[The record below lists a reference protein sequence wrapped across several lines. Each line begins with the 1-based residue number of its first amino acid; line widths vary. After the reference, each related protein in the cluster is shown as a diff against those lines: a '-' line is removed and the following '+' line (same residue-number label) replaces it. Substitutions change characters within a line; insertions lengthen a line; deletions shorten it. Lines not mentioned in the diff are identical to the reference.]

1 MRISDWSSDVCSSD
15 LSSPPQEFAE
25 RSIGL
30 RLARRVE
37 EADSIEMIRDR
48 AFIIGIAHRY
58 GLAPVV
64 MELVRLDMVGGSL
77 ATRDGL
83 AEGGGLQDRGES
95 APAADTLAQ
104 IWRCWRRSEEHT
116 SELQS
121 LMRISYDVF
130 SLKKKNE
137 NK

>member
-1 MRISDWSSDVCSSD
+1 
-15 LSSPPQEFAE
+15 
-25 RSIGL
+25 
-30 RLARRVE
+30 
-37 EADSIEMIRDR
+37 MIRDR

-64 MELVRLDMVGGSL
+64 MELVRIDMVGGSL

-104 IWRCWRRSEEHT
+104 IWSCWSRCLPHIRCGIRIKYIISQFYSKGRGWGIRPLCSPHVKTET
-116 SELQS
+116 SQ
-121 LMRISYDVF
+121 
-130 SLKKKNE
+130 KNV
-137 NK
+137 

>member
-15 LSSPPQEFAE
+15 LS
-25 RSIGL
+25 IGL
-30 RLARRVE
+30 RLVRRVK

-104 IWRCWRRSEEHT
+104 KIGRASCRERVC
-116 SELQS
+116 Q
-121 LMRISYDVF
+121 YV
-130 SLKKKNE
+130 
-137 NK
+137 

>member
-1 MRISDWSSDVCSSD
+1 MIRRPPRSTRTDTLLPYTTLFRSRDVDRRGPSVVGRT
-15 LSSPPQEFAE
+15 SSPPQGFAE

-95 APAADTLAQ
+95 AP
-104 IWRCWRRSEEHT
+104 RSEGQT
-116 SELQS
+116 SELTS
-121 LMRISYDVF
+121 LMR
-130 SLKKKNE
+130 
-137 NK
+137 

>member
-1 MRISDWSSDVCSSD
+1 MADRGETEPVHARFRRHGRDVDRRGPSVVGRT
-15 LSSPPQEFAE
+15 SSPPQEFAE

-64 MELVRLDMVGGSL
+64 MELVRLAMVGDRKS
-77 ATRDGL
+77 TRL
-83 AEGGGLQDRGES
+83 NS
-95 APAADTLAQ
+95 
-104 IWRCWRRSEEHT
+104 SH
-116 SELQS
+116 
-121 LMRISYDVF
+121 
-130 SLKKKNE
+130 
-137 NK
+137 

>member
-1 MRISDWSSDVCSSD
+1 MTTSFPSRRLSDRVDRRWPSVVGRT
-15 LSSPPQEFAE
+15 SSPPQEVAE

-104 IWRCWRRSEEHT
+104 IWRCWRRCLQDRKSTRLKYSHT
-116 SELQS
+116 
-121 LMRISYDVF
+121 
-130 SLKKKNE
+130 
-137 NK
+137 

>member
-15 LSSPPQEFAE
+15 LS
-25 RSIGL
+25 IGL
-30 RLARRVE
+30 RLARRVK

-77 ATRDGL
+77 ATREGL
-83 AEGGGLQDRGES
+83 AEGGGLQDRGE
-95 APAADTLAQ
+95 
-104 IWRCWRRSEEHT
+104 IGERRGGKEGGRRGRSWWWT
-116 SELQS
+116 YS
-121 LMRISYDVF
+121 
-130 SLKKKNE
+130 
-137 NK
+137 

>member
-15 LSSPPQEFAE
+15 LAVRPDRIGKDVEASDLDQERCMADHGDTEPVHARFRRHGRDVDRRGPSVVGRTSSPPQEFAE

-48 AFIIGIAHRY
+48 AFII
-58 GLAPVV
+58 
-64 MELVRLDMVGGSL
+64 
-77 ATRDGL
+77 
-83 AEGGGLQDRGES
+83 
-95 APAADTLAQ
+95 
-104 IWRCWRRSEEHT
+104 RSEEHT

-121 LMRISYDVF
+121 LMRISYAVF
-130 SLKKKNE
+130 CLKKNTKTP
-137 NK
+137 

>member
-104 IWRCWRRSEEHT
+104 IWRCWRRC
-116 SELQS
+116 LQQFRCGI
-121 LMRISYDVF
+121 RIMYIIYPF
-130 SLKKKNE
+130 SSNGRG
-137 NK
+137 